1 MLQHRRL
8 ARALVITG
16 IIVVTLLTIAINRG
30 PLMEG
35 FRPYHRD
42 PEGPSA
48 FCFWCDDDTPPRA
61 TDYVGTALITLLI
74 LLIPIAHIAVI
85 ILVVQQLQHHEAETQ
100 REATLPPCP
109 YCERPIH
116 RGWKACPSCGKRL
129 EPPKPESSP

>member
-1 MLQHRRL
+1 MLQHKRL

-16 IIVVTLLTIAINRG
+16 VIMVTLLTIAINRG

-42 PEGPSA
+42 PERPSA
-48 FCFWCDDDTPPRA
+48 FCLWCADDTPPSA
-61 TDYVGTALITLLI
+61 SDYLGTTLIILLI
-74 LLIPIAHIAVI
+74 LLIPIGHIAVI
-85 ILVVQQLQHHEAETQ
+85 ILVVQQLHHGAGSR

-116 RGWKACPSCGKRL
+116 RGWKACPSCGNRL
-129 EPPKPESSP
+129 EHPKPESSP